1 MFWLVLLLILFW
13 WLLFKFSLAV
23 VNKSS
28 IPTPNCIMDVDIVVG
43 VVVVVVVV
51 FNVFVVALL
60 VVADLIIFSCGQ

>member
-1 MFWLVLLLILFW
+1 M
-13 WLLFKFSLAV
+13 